1 MNKTIIIN
9 INGIVFHIEED
20 AYDALR
26 TYMIDIKR
34 HFGNSEDSKE
44 ILEDIENRI
53 AEMFSERLQAGR
65 KEVINAEDVEAVI
78 AQMGRVSD
86 FDAAEGEENF
96 GGAAEGA
103 NFKEDPYTFGKKLM
117 RDPDDT
123 IIGGVCSGLGH
134 YLGIEAK
141 WVRVLFV
148 LFVLVGGSG
157 ILVYIIL
164 WIIMPKAI
172 TRADK
177 MEMRG
182 KAPNLH
188 NFKKNFEEE
197 MSGFRENF
205 SGAGDSISQGV
216 RSAGEIIVKILTV
229 FVKVIGLIIAF
240 SIGLTLL
247 ALLIAVVFFAFG
259 ISGFSDDG
267 VMYPMNFMDPNHAY
281 IALLAAAVLVAIPM
295 IAIFHSIIRALFNKA
310 PMNKYVSISLFIVWL
325 VAAGA
330 TFSYGVNTARDFK
343 NESKIVEEK
352 PLQKQVVYHLSE
364 RDVRVIKLDGN
375 NTKRTIKID
384 NRDLSDYLKN
394 NVQIRIEKIDSLKAP
409 YIKYE
414 YSAKGLDYRVATNRA
429 SQIGYQVTQD
439 STDIRFDSHFQL
451 PERELFRDQ
460 EVAVTLYLPVGSKV
474 VIDGSLERK
483 LRDVSYHDCRVRYDH
498 EVRETAWNMTELG
511 LKCAIEPKEEIP
523 ETTEET
529 SPTDTVSQHGK
540 EDDTIVIISKDGTRI
555 TTNNSKDTIVDISA
569 NGVRI
574 NTKESKNK

>member
-53 AEMFSERLQAGR
+53 AEMFSERLQVAR
-65 KEVINAEDVEAVI
+65 KEVINAEDVDAVI
-78 AQMGRVSD
+78 TQMGRVSD
-86 FDAAEGEENF
+86 FDAAESEDSF
-96 GGAAEGA
+96 GGAPDG
-103 NFKEDPYTFGKKLM
+103 NKYTDDSYTFGKKLM

-123 IIGGVCSGLGH
+123 VISGVCSGLGH
-134 YLGIEAK
+134 YLGLEAK

-182 KAPNLH
+182 KAPNLQ

-197 MSGFRENF
+197 MGSFRENF

-216 RSAGEIIVKILTV
+216 RSAGDVIVKILTI

-247 ALLIAVVFFAFG
+247 GLLIAVVFFAFG
-259 ISGFSDDG
+259 ISGFGEDG
-267 VMYPMNFMDPNHAY
+267 VLYPINFMDPNHAY
-281 IALLAAAVLVAIPM
+281 IALLAAAVVVAIPM
-295 IAIFHSIIRALFNKA
+295 IAIFYSIIRALFNKA

-330 TFSYGVNTARDFK
+330 TFTYGINTAKDFK
-343 NESKIVEEK
+343 DESTIVEEK
-352 PLQKQVVYHLSE
+352 PLQKQAVYHLTE

-375 NTKRTIKID
+375 DTKRTIKID
-384 NRDLSDYLKN
+384 NKDLSDYLKN
-394 NVQIRIEKIDSLKAP
+394 NVRIRIEKIDSLKAP

-414 YSAKGLDYRVATNRA
+414 YSAKGANYQIATNRA
-429 SQIGYQVTQD
+429 SQIGYQVVQD
-439 STDIRFDSHFQL
+439 SSDIRFDSHFQL
-451 PERELFRDQ
+451 AEKELFRDQ
-460 EVAVTLYLPVGSKV
+460 EVAVTIYLPVGSKV
-474 VIDGSLERK
+474 VIDGTLEHK
-483 LRDVSYHDCRVRYDH
+483 LRDISYYDCRIRYDH
-498 EVRETAWNMTELG
+498 EVRETEWKMTELG
-511 LKCAIEPKEEIP
+511 LKCAIDPKPEEDEQSE
-523 ETTEET
+523 ETT
-529 SPTDTVSQHGK
+529 TDTIQHQGK

-555 TTNNSKDTIVDISA
+555 TTNNSKDTLVDISK

-574 NTKESKNK
+574 NTKEKDKK